1 MDEQLYSISVGDF
14 TDCPFSHYFVRISRV
29 IPSHYYRGEGI
40 SKIDMLDVMGIS
52 AVYGYVTDLNGV
64 LDFSEDCLGISGE
77 TVIDFVNRKGLFEYK
92 LALCKVY
99 YEE

>member
-1 MDEQLYSISVGDF
+1 MDEQLYSISLGDF
-14 TDCPFSHYFVRISRV
+14 TDCPFPHYFVRVSKV
-29 IPSHYYRGEGI
+29 IPSHYRRERI

-52 AVYGYVTDLNGV
+52 AIHGYVTDLNGV

-77 TVIDFVNRKGLFEYK
+77 TVIDFVNKKGLFEYK

-99 YEE
+99 YDE

>member
-1 MDEQLYSISVGDF
+1 MNEQLYSISVGDF
-14 TDCPFSHYFVRISRV
+14 TDCPFPHYFVRVSKV
-29 IPSHYYRGEGI
+29 IPSHYYRGEGT

-52 AVYGYVTDLNGV
+52 AVYGYVTDLDGV

-77 TVIDFVNRKGLFEYK
+77 TVIDFVNRRGLFEYK

-99 YEE
+99 YDE

>member
-1 MDEQLYSISVGDF
+1 MVEELYSISVGDF
-14 TDCPFSHYFVRISRV
+14 TDCSFPHYFVRVSKV
-29 IPSHYYRGEGI
+29 IPLHYCRSEGT
-40 SKIDMLDVMGIS
+40 SKIDILDVMGFS

-77 TVIDFVNRKGLFEYK
+77 TVIDFVNRRGLFEYK
-92 LALCKVY
+92 LALREVY